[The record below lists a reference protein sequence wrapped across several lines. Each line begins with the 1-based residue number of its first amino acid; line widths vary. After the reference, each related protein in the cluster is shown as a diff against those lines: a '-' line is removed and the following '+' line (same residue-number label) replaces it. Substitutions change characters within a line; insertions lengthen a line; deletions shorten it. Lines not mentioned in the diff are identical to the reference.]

1 MPILPARIVR
11 LAVVAGLFLSGV
23 APAPA
28 VAQTYRHAGTEFE
41 AVRRVVLPEDK
52 SPAIAVTEF
61 HHHGQI
67 DRDGVNVLA
76 LTADR
81 RPQPTRVLQLGPG
94 DFCRVAFETDPRQ
107 REYFVFYGGKP
118 PKPDDVPPW
127 TRTDGLLLEAR
138 QYRQCNLN
146 SFESVKQ
153 AFESSEPIGSDYVD
167 AVRHAGNPF
176 LLGNPPFLSRYSG
189 TFELAAQG
197 RYGFFTSSEDCSFLL
212 IDGELVVAAPGR
224 HGPERRALPGNRK
237 EVELSAGRHTF
248 EYYHAASGP
257 SATMVAAWET
267 NPGSGKPAPGPIPP
281 AVFRADA
288 VAHLPAQPAETRQ
301 EKLVPNFTYMIRGSV
316 PLPDNPQHL
325 VGVEFQNASA
335 AALLTKSKL
344 LWEFGDGQTSELP
357 NPVHVYLRPG
367 LYSVKLSIQRGVKRV
382 DITHQLHIDEPNL
395 ERPKEVDDLDKYLPI
410 VESYAPEKLD
420 AASLRQLILAF
431 LWKAEQLA
439 EQLAE
444 QIAEPKAGEEPPGNA
459 QAAAET
465 PEARAARSR
474 GYLARAVA
482 AGKAA
487 LLGESAAAG
496 DAELFKLAQ
505 IVGPA
510 ARDQLGE
517 SLLAGQ
523 IWSAASRKIARP
535 EYRAECQLR
544 AADIALN
551 DLLNPQGA
559 RPLLESAANVLG
571 QAQTGALIARVK
583 RVWGDYHAATGDG
596 AQARQAYIKAERVL
610 ASPRPHVEQIAWQ
623 GAYSRS
629 TEQFLIQG
637 DYARAARELRAWQEE
652 FPTEKIRGY
661 LHLLFARYWA
671 GRENHAAAVAQSEQ
685 LLAVN
690 PASAYADQLL
700 LLAAE
705 CEEKLGRRDRALATL
720 HALVRDYP
728 GSPLVAEAKEIIA
741 RIESPP

>member
-67 DRDGVNVLA
+67 DRHGMNVLA
-76 LTADR
+76 VSADR
-81 RPQPTRVLQLGPG
+81 RPLATRVLQLGPG

-118 PKPDDVPPW
+118 PKPDDVPKW
-127 TRTDGLLLEAR
+127 TRTEGLLLETR
-138 QYRQCNLN
+138 YYRQCNLN

-153 AFESSEPIGSDYVD
+153 AFESSERIGSNYVD
-167 AVRHAGNPF
+167 AVQHSGNPF
-176 LLGNPPFLSRYSG
+176 LLGNAPFLSRYSG

-237 EVELSAGRHTF
+237 EVQLSAGQHTF

-267 NPGSGKPAPGPIPP
+267 NPGRDKPAPGPMPP

-288 VAHLPAQPAETRQ
+288 IAHLPAQPAETRQ
-301 EKLVPNFTYMIRGSV
+301 EKLVPNFAYTIRGSV

-325 VGVEFQNASA
+325 VGVQLQNVSSP
-335 AALLTKSKL
+335 ALLTKSKI

-357 NPVHVYLRPG
+357 NPQHVYLRPG
-367 LYSVKLSIQRGVKRV
+367 LYSVRLSIQRGVKRV
-382 DITHQLHIDEPNL
+382 DMTHQLQIDEPDL

-410 VESYAPEKLD
+410 VEAYAPERLD
-420 AASLRQLILAF
+420 AASLRQLVLAF
-431 LWKAEQLA
+431 LWKAEL
-439 EQLAE
+439 
-444 QIAEPKAGEEPPGNA
+444 IAEPRAGDEPPAGV
-459 QAAAET
+459 QPAAET
-465 PEARAARSR
+465 AEARAARTTQSR
-474 GYLARAVA
+474 GYVARAVD
-482 AGKAA
+482 AGKVA
-487 LLGESAAAG
+487 LLSESAATG
-496 DAELFKLAQ
+496 DEELFKLAQ

-510 ARDQLGE
+510 ARDQLGN

-535 EYRAECQLR
+535 EYRAECQLQ
-544 AADIALN
+544 AADIAAER
-551 DLLNPQGA
+551 PSQSA
-559 RPLLESAANVLG
+559 RG
-571 QAQTGALIARVK
+571 QAAAGVGHRSSRPGTDRRV
-583 RVWGDYHAATGDG
+583 DL
-596 AQARQAYIKAERVL
+596 ARQAGLGRL
-610 ASPRPHVEQIAWQ
+610 PCGHRRRRPSPPGLHGSGT
-623 GAYSRS
+623 GAGLVADPRR
-629 TEQFLIQG
+629 T
-637 DYARAARELRAWQEE
+637 DCV
-652 FPTEKIRGY
+652 
-661 LHLLFARYWA
+661 A
-671 GRENHAAAVAQSEQ
+671 GRLLPFDGAIPDPGRLSSGGRTASRLAGGVSHGEDPRLPAPAVCP
-685 LLAVN
+685 LLGGKKEPRRGRCAKR
-690 PASAYADQLL
+690 PAPGRQPGFGLRRSAP
-700 LLAAE
+700 LA
-705 CEEKLGRRDRALATL
+705 G
-720 HALVRDYP
+720 
-728 GSPLVAEAKEIIA
+728 G
-741 RIESPP
+741 

>member
-23 APAPA
+23 AAAPA

-67 DRDGVNVLA
+67 DRHGMNVLA
-76 LTADR
+76 VTADR
-81 RPQPTRVLQLGPG
+81 RPLPTRVLQLGPG

-118 PKPDDVPPW
+118 PKPDDVPKW
-127 TRTDGLLLEAR
+127 TRTEGLLLETR

-153 AFESSEPIGSDYVD
+153 AFESSERIGSGYVD
-167 AVRHAGNPF
+167 AVQHSGNPF
-176 LLGNPPFLSRYSG
+176 LLGNAPFLSRYSG

-237 EVELSAGRHTF
+237 EVELTAGQHTF

-267 NPGSGKPAPGPIPP
+267 NPGSSKPAPGPMPP

-288 VAHLPAQPAETRQ
+288 IVNLPAQPAETRQ
-301 EKLVPNFTYMIRGSV
+301 EKLVPNFAYTIRGSV

-325 VGVEFQNASA
+325 VGVQFQNVSSP
-335 AALLTKSKL
+335 ALLTKSKI

-357 NPVHVYLRPG
+357 NPPHVYLRPG

-382 DITHQLHIDEPNL
+382 DMAHQLQIDEPNL

-410 VESYAPEKLD
+410 VEAYAPEKLD
-420 AASLRQLILAF
+420 AASLRQLVLAL
-431 LWKAEQLA
+431 LWKAEL
-439 EQLAE
+439 
-444 QIAEPKAGEEPPGNA
+444 IAEPRAGDKPPADA
-459 QAAAET
+459 QPAAET
-465 PEARAARSR
+465 PEALAARTTQSR
-474 GYLARAVA
+474 GYVARAVD

-487 LLGESAAAG
+487 LLGESAATG
-496 DAELFKLAQ
+496 DEELFKLAQ

-510 ARDQLGE
+510 ARDQLGD

-535 EYRAECQLR
+535 EYRAECQLH

-551 DLLNPQGA
+551 DLINPQGA
-559 RPLLESAANVLG
+559 RPLLESATGALG
-571 QAQTGALIARVK
+571 QAQTGELISRVK

-596 AQARQAYIKAERVL
+596 AQARQAYMEAEGVL
-610 ASPRPHVEQIAWQ
+610 ASPRTHVEQIAWQ
-623 GAYSRS
+623 GAYCRS

-637 DYARAARELRAWQEE
+637 DYPRAAEQLRAWQDE
-652 FPTEKIRGY
+652 FPTEKTRGY

-671 GRENHAAAVAQSEQ
+671 GRKNHAAAVAQSDQ

-705 CEEKLGRRDRALATL
+705 SEEKLGRRDRALATL

-728 GSPLVAEAKEIIA
+728 GSPLVAEAKKAIA
-741 RIESPP
+741 RMESSR